1 LQFLKNILLFQEN
14 YKGEKLVNKH
24 EKAFYF
30 IAGHGR
36 GWAFS
41 SRDLL
46 SEYSRRE
53 ADDILSY
60 LQKTGKI
67 RRIAR
72 GLYDY
77 PRYSEYLQQELSPD
91 IDQAARAIARKFNWH
106 IVISG
111 ESALNLLGL
120 STQIPGRYIYYSDGP
135 NRAYNI
141 MGTKLEFKN
150 SSLKDIGFKHKES
163 DLLVQALKALGK
175 EHITGKIKQKL
186 SKQIDSGMYNKI
198 LKETKTTTGWIYEAI
213 KDICRENA

>member
-1 LQFLKNILLFQEN
+1 
-14 YKGEKLVNKH
+14 
-24 EKAFYF
+24 
-30 IAGHGR
+30 
-36 GWAFS
+36 
-41 SRDLL
+41 LL

-150 SSLKDIGFKHKES
+150 SPLKNIGFKHKES